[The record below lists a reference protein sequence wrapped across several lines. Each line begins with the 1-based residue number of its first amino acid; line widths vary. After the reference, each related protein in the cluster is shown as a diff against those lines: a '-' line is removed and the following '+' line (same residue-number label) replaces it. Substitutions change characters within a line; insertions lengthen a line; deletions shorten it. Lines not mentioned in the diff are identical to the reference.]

1 MNEIKKVKHIR
12 LVCECESSR
21 VTSNVKGGGDVFD
34 YSEDVVL

>member
-21 VTSNVKGGGDVFD
+21 VTSNVKGGDVFD